1 MSQQNSLC
9 FLDFAKAFDS
19 VPREHLILKLHCL
32 GVTTE
37 LLQWIRSFLTCL
49 HQRVIINGS
58 YSDWLPVT
66 SGVPQGS
73 VLGPLLFI
81 LYIDD
86 LQSVIKHSTLKIFA
100 DDVALYR
107 EVASS
112 ADCLLLQQDL
122 DNFYSWTI
130 KWQLRLNASKC

>member
-1 MSQQNSLC
+1 MASYC
-9 FLDFAKAFDS
+9 IK
-19 VPREHLILKLHCL
+19 
-32 GVTTE
+32 
-37 LLQWIRSFLTCL
+37 SFLINRY
-49 HQRVIINGS
+49 QRVLINGS

-86 LQSVIKHSTLKIFA
+86 LKTVVCYSTLKLFA

-107 EVASS
+107 EIKCS
-112 ADCLLLQQDL
+112 ADCLLLQKDL
-122 DNFYSWTI
+122 DNIYLWTI